1 MLLNRNRSELHF
13 FSSYE
18 RLICS
23 EELGNRHQTPTLIGC
38 MLLTIRAVQSTFP
51 SSFLPSPLRSAKPSI
66 MTDFLKLCPAVFA
79 VSFCDSPLS
88 PRLAVVISEA
98 LDSIPTFDRPE
109 KPRHLFPRCRLHRFL
124 RRCCQR
130 SPRL

>member
-66 MTDFLKLCPAVFA
+66 MTDFLKLCPAALPFRLRFA
-79 VSFCDSPLS
+79 AFAAS
-88 PRLAVVISEA
+88 R
-98 LDSIPTFDRPE
+98 R
-109 KPRHLFPRCRLHRFL
+109 RH
-124 RRCCQR
+124 QR
-130 SPRL
+130 SPRFYTDF